1 MAAEKKNYDPIPQGE
16 YLVKAG
22 RFTEKST
29 KAGNGTLVAATF
41 EVLEGDNAGRL
52 LFHNFLIAHTN
63 PKAAEIGQD
72 QLSKYLKAVG
82 VKGGFAEL
90 GNDVTQLENYLN
102 RALTVSVVIEEGSA
116 KPDGGNYADR
126 NKITKWSTR

>member
-1 MAAEKKNYDPIPQGE
+1 MAAEKKTYAPIPAGD

-22 RFTEKST
+22 KFIEKPT

-41 EVLEGDNAGRL
+41 EVLEGDNAKRL
-52 LFHNFLIAHTN
+52 IFHNFLISHSN

-90 GNDVTQLENYLN
+90 GNDATALEGYLN
-102 RALTVSVVIEEGSA
+102 RALTVKVVIEEGTNGYS
-116 KPDGGNYADR
+116 DR
-126 NKITKWSTR
+126 NKITGWATR

>member
-1 MAAEKKNYDPIPQGE
+1 MAAENKKAYEPIPAGE

-22 RFTEKST
+22 KFLEKST
-29 KAGNGTLVAATF
+29 KAGNGTLVAGTF
-41 EVLEGDNAGRL
+41 EVLEGESAGRL
-52 LFHNFLIAHTN
+52 IFHNFLISHPN

-90 GNDVTQLENYLN
+90 GNDATALEGYLN
-102 RALTVSVVIEEGSA
+102 RALTVKVVIEEGTNGYS
-116 KPDGGNYADR
+116 DR
-126 NKITKWSTR
+126 NRITSWATR